1 MLNDAPR
8 FDVRQASRIAREVF
22 GIDAVAQPLTS
33 ERDQNFLVTEPGGGR
48 RVLKIANASEREE
61 MLEAQ
66 QAAMTHVASCTSLCP
81 RPLATAAGGLTATVE
96 GDERRR
102 HAVWSVTYLPGVPL
116 GAVRHRSASLL
127 ENFGR
132 AIASLGGALDGF
144 DHPALHRDFYWDLA
158 NAPRVIDEYRALVE
172 DVALGQAIDTLAEQ
186 FDRHVRPVLDRL
198 PRRAIHGDLNDYN
211 VLVERTSAGGDRSRD
226 GAVISGIVD
235 FGDMSFS
242 ALITDIA
249 SALDSLVSDRPAEDL
264 LRLMRLYLDGFE
276 RSTSRRRPRDTAQST
291 PP

>member
-8 FDVRQASRIAREVF
+8 FDAGQASRIAREVF

-48 RVLKIANASEREE
+48 RVLKIANASERAE

-66 QAAMTHVASCTSLCP
+66 QAAMTHVASHTSLCP
-81 RPLATAAGGLTATVE
+81 RPLATTSGGLMATVE

-102 HAVWSVTYLPGVPL
+102 HAIWSVTYLPGLPL

-127 ENFGR
+127 EDFGR
-132 AIASLGGALDGF
+132 AIASLGSALDEF

-158 NAPRVIDEYRALVE
+158 NARRVIDEYRALVT
-172 DVALGQAIDTLAEQ
+172 DVALGQAINTLVDR

-198 PRRAIHGDLNDYN
+198 PRRTIHGDLNDYN
-211 VLVERTSAGGDRSRD
+211 VLVDRNGAGGESGGD
-226 GAVISGIVD
+226 GA
-235 FGDMSFS
+235 
-242 ALITDIA
+242 
-249 SALDSLVSDRPAEDL
+249 R
-264 LRLMRLYLDGFE
+264 
-276 RSTSRRRPRDTAQST
+276 
-291 PP
+291 